1 MAPANTVTE
10 VGTPLGAVLFR
21 LTANPPVG
29 AAVAIVT
36 VPEVAVPPVTDVGL
50 IAREETVGALMVS
63 LADFE
68 SVSVDAKIVTVVV
81 VAIGFAANVKL
92 VVVLLPGITT
102 VAGTLVRWLESTML
116 TETACPDALP
126 ANQRVPV
133 TFPPPA
139 TEVGDNVNEAMLW
152 P

>member
-102 VAGTLVRWLESTML
+102 VAGTLVRWNLRCSLRRHVPTL
-116 TETACPDALP
+116 YQPTKGFLLPSRLRQPKWET
-126 ANQRVPV
+126 
-133 TFPPPA
+133 T
-139 TEVGDNVNEAMLW
+139 
-152 P
+152 